1 MGRRCLILA
10 LTALLLTG
18 CAGSPGQS
26 AATLAPAESD
36 RVVIYTSHK
45 EEVYGPIVKEFEAR
59 TGIWAEVVTGG
70 TNELLARIAGEADA
84 PVCDVIFGGGVESL
98 TAYERYFQPYACAE
112 ADLIRPG
119 LRPADDLWT
128 PFSSLPVV
136 LIYNTKL
143 VSPGE
148 LTGWESLLS
157 GRWSGSI
164 ALADPAVSGSSY
176 TAAATML
183 CALPG
188 DDWDQLDRLAVQL
201 EGRVLPDSG
210 DVVAAVAG
218 GSCRVGVTLEET
230 ALKRQAQGADIAI
243 VYPEEGTSAV
253 PDGSALIAGA
263 PHPDNA
269 RAFLDFA
276 QSRDVQ
282 ELVVSQFSRRSVRTD
297 VSDGD
302 ALAPCGRAGAHRLSR
317 PLGGGAEG
325 RLLRPLAGASAGG
338 GAVMKN
344 ASFRQKLLTSF
355 LAIGILPLLICT
367 LLMLNIFRLSLTR
380 SAADA
385 AETQLDAMSGEL
397 SGLLSDCETVMEK
410 LCAEPAVAAALDR
423 SELDEQRVYSVL
435 YRAAAPVLG
444 GASLSV
450 YGADGRQLYS
460 TSSQPASG
468 SLSPRWGL
476 LAAAADGAVVYRGAS
491 SKSSACIQA
500 ACAVRRGSVPLGY
513 VVADVTAAQLTALFD
528 GQYTATSRLLLLDPF
543 WDQVYAS
550 SDLPAKTLAA
560 RLRSQLLAGQAL
572 SDSHGAYDY
581 FVRQEPRSGF
591 CLVLQQPKPMTEGT
605 AELMYLVAG
614 LSLLLCLGLCV
625 LASMRVSRQLFEPIR
640 ALNSAMREV
649 EEGNL
654 NVQLDNRRI
663 DEMGQLS
670 GRFNRM
676 AQRLRQNLKDSL
688 RQQRELNEAQI
699 RMMQA
704 QLNPHFL
711 YNTLDTI
718 KWMGKIHQAPEI
730 ATISADLADILR
742 SSISADELVPLR
754 QELRLVERYVEIQ
767 NIRFSGAFALTVEV
781 DEPLRDVPVPKLMLQ
796 PLVENAIL
804 HGFRDRSGGEIRI
817 SAYRAEEDLIL
828 TVRDNGCGVPEEVLA
843 QYRDGAPRPGGH
855 FGLHNVDAI
864 LRIRYGPDRGVRF
877 VPVQG
882 EGACIRITLPVF
894 RKGEEP
900 PC

>member
-1 MGRRCLILA
+1 MIRLIASDIDGTLLPYDETVMPQRLFPLIRRLRERNILFCPASGRQYHSMRTLFAPVADEMCFLCENGAVLYGPGTEEGAPLLSKTLLPRQEALA
-10 LTALLLTG
+10 LSRAIMDI
-18 CAGSPGQS
+18 PG
-26 AATLAPAESD
+26 
-36 RVVIYTSHK
+36 
-45 EEVYGPIVKEFEAR
+45 
-59 TGIWAEVVTGG
+59 
-70 TNELLARIAGEADA
+70 
-84 PVCDVIFGGGVESL
+84 CDVIIEGQNLNYLCGCGPELVHEMAVNHGNL
-98 TAYERYFQPYACAE
+98 VTMV
-112 ADLIRPG
+112 DRP
-119 LRPADDLWT
+119 
-128 PFSSLPVV
+128 
-136 LIYNTKL
+136 
-143 VSPGE
+143 E
-148 LTGWESLLS
+148 
-157 GRWSGSI
+157 
-164 ALADPAVSGSSY
+164 
-176 TAAATML
+176 
-183 CALPG
+183 
-188 DDWDQLDRLAVQL
+188 
-201 EGRVLPDSG
+201 
-210 DVVAAVAG
+210 DV
-218 GSCRVGVTLEET
+218 
-230 ALKRQAQGADIAI
+230 
-243 VYPEEGTSAV
+243 PEEIVKIAAYCPNGM
-253 PDGSALIAGA
+253 DG
-263 PHPDNA
+263 P
-269 RAFLDFA
+269 
-276 QSRDVQ
+276 
-282 ELVVSQFSRRSVRTD
+282 
-297 VSDGD
+297 
-302 ALAPCGRAGAHRLSR
+302 
-317 PLGGGAEG
+317 
-325 RLLRPLAGASAGG
+325 
-338 GAVMKN
+338 
-344 ASFRQKLLTSF
+344 
-355 LAIGILPLLICT
+355 
-367 LLMLNIFRLSLTR
+367 
-380 SAADA
+380 
-385 AETQLDAMSGEL
+385 
-397 SGLLSDCETVMEK
+397 
-410 LCAEPAVAAALDR
+410 AAL
-423 SELDEQRVYSVL
+423 L
-435 YRAAAPVLG
+435 A
-444 GASLSV
+444 
-450 YGADGRQLYS
+450 
-460 TSSQPASG
+460 
-468 SLSPRWGL
+468 PRWGL
-476 LAAAADGAVVYRGAS
+476 LAAAADGGVVYRGAS

-625 LASMRVSRQLFEPIR
+625 LASMRFSRQLFEPIR

-704 QLNPHFL
+704 QLYPHFL

>member
-164 ALADPAVSGSSY
+164 ALADPTVSGSSY

-210 DVVAAVAG
+210 D
-218 GSCRVGVTLEET
+218 
-230 ALKRQAQGADIAI
+230 
-243 VYPEEGTSAV
+243 
-253 PDGSALIAGA
+253 
-263 PHPDNA
+263 
-269 RAFLDFA
+269 
-276 QSRDVQ
+276 
-282 ELVVSQFSRRSVRTD
+282 
-297 VSDGD
+297 
-302 ALAPCGRAGAHRLSR
+302 
-317 PLGGGAEG
+317 
-325 RLLRPLAGASAGG
+325 
-338 GAVMKN
+338 
-344 ASFRQKLLTSF
+344 
-355 LAIGILPLLICT
+355 
-367 LLMLNIFRLSLTR
+367 
-380 SAADA
+380 
-385 AETQLDAMSGEL
+385 
-397 SGLLSDCETVMEK
+397 
-410 LCAEPAVAAALDR
+410 VAAALDR

-476 LAAAADGAVVYRGAS
+476 LAAAADGGVVYRGAS

-528 GQYTATSRLLLLDPF
+528 GQHTATSRLLLLDPF

-625 LASMRVSRQLFEPIR
+625 LASMRFSRQLFEPIH

-817 SAYRAEEDLIL
+817 SAYRTEEDLIL

>member
-1 MGRRCLILA
+1 
-10 LTALLLTG
+10 
-18 CAGSPGQS
+18 
-26 AATLAPAESD
+26 
-36 RVVIYTSHK
+36 
-45 EEVYGPIVKEFEAR
+45 
-59 TGIWAEVVTGG
+59 
-70 TNELLARIAGEADA
+70 
-84 PVCDVIFGGGVESL
+84 
-98 TAYERYFQPYACAE
+98 
-112 ADLIRPG
+112 
-119 LRPADDLWT
+119 
-128 PFSSLPVV
+128 
-136 LIYNTKL
+136 
-143 VSPGE
+143 
-148 LTGWESLLS
+148 
-157 GRWSGSI
+157 
-164 ALADPAVSGSSY
+164 
-176 TAAATML
+176 
-183 CALPG
+183 
-188 DDWDQLDRLAVQL
+188 
-201 EGRVLPDSG
+201 
-210 DVVAAVAG
+210 
-218 GSCRVGVTLEET
+218 
-230 ALKRQAQGADIAI
+230 
-243 VYPEEGTSAV
+243 
-253 PDGSALIAGA
+253 
-263 PHPDNA
+263 
-269 RAFLDFA
+269 
-276 QSRDVQ
+276 
-282 ELVVSQFSRRSVRTD
+282 
-297 VSDGD
+297 
-302 ALAPCGRAGAHRLSR
+302 
-317 PLGGGAEG
+317 
-325 RLLRPLAGASAGG
+325 
-338 GAVMKN
+338 MKN

-476 LAAAADGAVVYRGAS
+476 LAAAADGGVVYRGAS

-528 GQYTATSRLLLLDPF
+528 GQHTATSRLLLLDPF

-625 LASMRVSRQLFEPIR
+625 LASMRFSRQLFEPIR

-817 SAYRAEEDLIL
+817 SAYRTEEDLIRKGIVL
-828 TVRDNGCGVPEEVLA
+828 TVDWAGAGCAVVGEAANGEEGLEVIRRYRPDLIVTDIRMPKLDGIEMLRRLREEGNRAHVVFLTAYSDFSYAQSALKLGAADYLLKPFHDGELEETIARIRSRAQAAAPAAPAAPVLPEGQGPEKSKYVREALTYLSEHYNDPDISVSSVARSLGVSDGHLSHVFKKETSYTLSAYLTNYRMHKATELLRDCRVKVYEVA
-843 QYRDGAPRPGGH
+843 ESVGYRD
-855 FGLHNVDAI
+855 
-864 LRIRYGPDRGVRF
+864 
-877 VPVQG
+877 
-882 EGACIRITLPVF
+882 ITYFSSAFKKSVGMSPSEYQK
-894 RKGEEP
+894 R
-900 PC
+900 CQ

>member
-26 AATLAPAESD
+26 AAALAPAESD

-164 ALADPAVSGSSY
+164 ALADPTVSGSSY

-302 ALAPCGRAGAHRLSR
+302 ALPPAD
-317 PLGGGAEG
+317 E
-325 RLLRPLAGASAGG
+325 LA
-338 GAVMKN
+338 
-344 ASFRQKLLTSF
+344 
-355 LAIGILPLLICT
+355 LIDYPV
-367 LLMLNIFRLSLTR
+367 RW
-380 SAADA
+380 
-385 AETQLDAMSGEL
+385 
-397 SGLLSDCETVMEK
+397 
-410 LCAEPAVAAALDR
+410 AAALDR

-476 LAAAADGAVVYRGAS
+476 LAAAADGGVVYRGAS

-528 GQYTATSRLLLLDPF
+528 GQHTATSRLLLLDPF

-625 LASMRVSRQLFEPIR
+625 LASMRFSRQLFEPIR

-817 SAYRAEEDLIL
+817 SAYRTEEDLIL